1 MNETVSLISVTLKF
15 IGGEGQIKRGLKQ
28 SIKCTSKKLGG
39 HVSREASWRKK
50 CLVWILKHKWEFG
63 RKQRVSE
70 NTEQGNSTWFHRTE
84 GKGVYEHILGN
95 GRKIGREMPDWEG
108 PSQLRGVLISLEGY
122 REPWKTLKA
131 GY

>member
-1 MNETVSLISVTLKF
+1 M
-15 IGGEGQIKRGLKQ
+15 
-28 SIKCTSKKLGG
+28 G
-39 HVSREASWRKK
+39 HISREASWRKK

-95 GRKIGREMPDWEG
+95 KRKVGREMPDWEG

-131 GY
+131 GHY